1 MLLRFLTTALFVV
14 SAEGFNT
21 CSLRFKRTV
30 SLNRERGGSFEKVR
44 RIQISILKSYDRD
57 DSSSSLPLKSVAIAA
72 VAVFGVF
79 GFGFLT
85 PIKTAL
91 KELSGPSQSL
101 DQPKLKSSSSEEN
114 RGTMTKLTK
123 REINDKLSQIPVFFA
138 YNEDNKIFISDGTG
152 EIFVDKIDADEYASK
167 NGLKVAATSLDNLY
181 YTLVNK
187 KTKIASYLNNIAKKS
202 SFEANYKLVPSSRQL
217 PYVTAEWLS
226 SHPDDVPLF
235 RVSSL
240 AFTKE
245 EGIEIP
251 LFTRKED
258 ALLSYSRLKDAETAK
273 GNTAFQNSKSDNDA
287 IQTISLLELVGKL
300 EKGGFEGRALEVY
313 PDINAIEDAKKI
325 FTD

>member
-30 SLNRERGGSFEKVR
+30 SLNRERGESFEKVR

-114 RGTMTKLTK
+114 RGAMTKLTK
-123 REINDKLSQIPVFFA
+123 REINEKCYYCSYYSKL
-138 YNEDNKIFISDGTG
+138 YN
-152 EIFVDKIDADEYASK
+152 V
-167 NGLKVAATSLDNLY
+167 
-181 YTLVNK
+181 
-187 KTKIASYLNNIAKKS
+187 
-202 SFEANYKLVPSSRQL
+202 
-217 PYVTAEWLS
+217 
-226 SHPDDVPLF
+226 
-235 RVSSL
+235 
-240 AFTKE
+240 
-245 EGIEIP
+245 
-251 LFTRKED
+251 
-258 ALLSYSRLKDAETAK
+258 
-273 GNTAFQNSKSDNDA
+273 
-287 IQTISLLELVGKL
+287 
-300 EKGGFEGRALEVY
+300 
-313 PDINAIEDAKKI
+313 
-325 FTD
+325 